1 MLSQGKLLRNVL
13 ILNMDKQLEDISATM
28 YKKEIAALSAEE
40 VYIVVVFMVK
50 RLIET
55 FIKSVA
61 EKKFYYISSGFSKG
75 SFLENNLKNLGIYE
89 IMEGVL
95 TSKGQDLAS
104 LNQVEK
110 EYLGE
115 QDSFEETSRS
125 FFMESAKQ
133 GLSAEAI
140 GLRQI
145 KKWEEQDKDFIEYQP
160 EKSWLVKQDV
170 SLNIVLDEIKTIACY
185 YDLDVVGKDK
195 EIYKF
200 HLFDLE
206 VLNAIEEEKAQIY
219 YDYFLC
225 HCSARLILQKM
236 RANQYDLRKMDQ
248 YVVIGVEGQYLAFII
263 PELVRILVGE
273 KAIPMEEAIEIVRST
288 CGYGTYDD
296 MILAVETCPRDYV
309 EKLVPQFTEKIRNV
323 KMKKEVQ

>member
-1 MLSQGKLLRNVL
+1 MLSQGKLLRDVL
-13 ILNMDKQLEDISATM
+13 ILNMDKQLEDISTTM
-28 YKKEIAALSAEE
+28 YKKEIAALSPEE
-40 VYIVVVFMVK
+40 LFVVVVFMVK

-55 FIKSVA
+55 YVKSVA

-95 TSKGQDLAS
+95 AEKSQNLES

-115 QDSFEETSRS
+115 QDSFEETSRN
-125 FFMESAKQ
+125 FFEQSAKQ
-133 GLSAEAI
+133 GLAAEAI

-145 KKWEEQDKDFIEYQP
+145 KKWEEQDRDFIEYQP

-170 SLNIVLDEIKTIACY
+170 SLNIEFDDIRTKACY
-185 YDLDVVGKDK
+185 YDLDVVGKDQ

-200 HLFDLE
+200 HLYDLE
-206 VLNAIEEEKAQIY
+206 ISDVVAEEKAQIY

-236 RANQYDLRKMDQ
+236 RTNQYDLRKMDQ
-248 YVVIGVEGQYLAFII
+248 YVVIGMEGQYVAFII

-273 KAIPMEEAIEIVRST
+273 KAIPTEEAIEIVRNT
-288 CGYGTYDD
+288 CGYDTYDD
-296 MILAVETCPRDYV
+296 MILAIETCPGEYV
-309 EKLVPQFTEKIRNV
+309 EKLVPQFVETIRNI

>member
-1 MLSQGKLLRNVL
+1 MLSQGKLLRDVL

-28 YKKEIAALSAEE
+28 YEKEIAKLNPEE
-40 VYIVVVFMVK
+40 TYIVVIFMVK

-55 FIKSVA
+55 FLKSIE
-61 EKKFYYISSGFSKG
+61 EKNFYYISSGFSKG

-95 TSKGQDLAS
+95 VSKNQELDS
-104 LNQVEK
+104 LKKVEE

-115 QDSFEETSRS
+115 QDSFAETSRL
-125 FFMESAKQ
+125 FFEK
-133 GLSAEAI
+133 SAELGLPAQAI
-140 GLRQI
+140 GIRQI
-145 KKWEEQDKDFIEYQP
+145 KTKEEGEKVTYQP

-170 SLNIVLDEIKTIACY
+170 SIEIVFDQIRTQACY

-200 HLFDLE
+200 HLFDLKME
-206 VLNAIEEEKAQIY
+206 DRIVEKEKQVY

-225 HCSARLILQKM
+225 HCAARLILQKM

-248 YVVIGVEGQYLAFII
+248 YAFIATEGKYMAFI
-263 PELVRILVGE
+263 LPELVRIMVEE
-273 KAIPMEEAIEIVRST
+273 KAIPISEAIELVRKL
-288 CGYGTYDD
+288 CGYTTLSD
-296 MILAVETCPRDYV
+296 MIVAVETCPLEYV
-309 EKLVPQFTEKIRNV
+309 DKLVPQFIEKIKNTEI
-323 KMKKEVQ
+323 KKGEQ